1 MKTDFMKSS
10 ICRAL
15 ISLALGLIL
24 LIWPAFVAG
33 SLVRIIGAIIL
44 IVGAMSIVRFFRDK
58 DNMVLV
64 GGIIEALAGL
74 FLLFWPSAVLKIV
87 FAVLALV
94 IVVFAVDHIIRLA
107 KANRRW
113 PLYILP
119 VAMIVMGVVIFFQPV
134 DAAKLVV
141 ILFGV
146 ALVAY
151 SISELVTMYFSK
163 KTEETTVPGEKTED
177 EPVDEK

>member
-1 MKTDFMKSS
+1 MKSS

-15 ISLALGLIL
+15 ISLALGLVL

-44 IVGAMSIVRFFRDK
+44 IVGVMSIVRFFRDK

-64 GGIIEALAGL
+64 GGIIESLAGL

-94 IVVFAVDHIIRLA
+94 IVIFAIDHIIRLA

-119 VAMIVMGVVIFFQPV
+119 VSMIVLGVVIFFQPV

-151 SISELVTMYFSK
+151 SVSELLTMYFSK
-163 KTEETTVPGEKTED
+163 KTLKAETTGEVIEN